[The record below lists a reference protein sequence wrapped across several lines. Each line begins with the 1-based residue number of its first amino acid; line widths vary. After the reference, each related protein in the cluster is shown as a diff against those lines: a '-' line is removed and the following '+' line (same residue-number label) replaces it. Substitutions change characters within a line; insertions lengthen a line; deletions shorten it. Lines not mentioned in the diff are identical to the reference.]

1 MNMLDYISGQK
12 GTGKTRMLTETAIY
26 TAQQSKGNVVFAE
39 YGSKISRILPVSV
52 RHIDMKQY
60 GITSAWQLYGFFAG
74 ICAGNYDI
82 TDIFVDATNCENF
95 CENSDIDDFIEI
107 LKNLSNDIGVNIHLA
122 LSDEYSVEVSYTDVA

>member
-1 MNMLDYISGQK
+1 MLDYISGQK

-52 RHIDMKQY
+52 RHIDMEQY

>member
-1 MNMLDYISGQK
+1 MLDYISGQK

-39 YGSKISRILPVSV
+39 YGSKNSRILPVSV

>member
-1 MNMLDYISGQK
+1 MLDYISGQK

-107 LKNLSNDIGVNIHLA
+107 LKNLSNDLGVNIHLA
-122 LSDEYSVEVSYTDVA
+122 LSDEYSVEVSYTNVA

>member
-1 MNMLDYISGQK
+1 
-12 GTGKTRMLTETAIY
+12 MLTETAIY

>member
-1 MNMLDYISGQK
+1 MLDYISGQK

-107 LKNLSNDIGVNIHLA
+107 LKNLSNDIRVNIHLA

>member
-1 MNMLDYISGQK
+1 MLDYISGQK

>member
-1 MNMLDYISGQK
+1 MLDYISGQK

-26 TAQQSKGNVVFAE
+26 TARQSKGNVVFAE

>member
-1 MNMLDYISGQK
+1 MLDYISGQK

-60 GITSAWQLYGFFAG
+60 AITSAWQLYGFFAG

>member
-1 MNMLDYISGQK
+1 MLDYISGQK

-122 LSDEYSVEVSYTDVA
+122 LSDEYSVEVSYTNVA

>member
-1 MNMLDYISGQK
+1 MLDYISGQK

-39 YGSKISRILPVSV
+39 YGSKNSRILPVSV

-60 GITSAWQLYGFFAG
+60 GITSALQLYGFFAG

-95 CENSDIDDFIEI
+95 CENSNIDDFIEI
-107 LKNLSNDIGVNIHLA
+107 LKNLSNDIGVDIHLA
-122 LSDEYSVEVSYTDVA
+122 LSDEYSEEVSYFDVA

>member
-1 MNMLDYISGQK
+1 MLDYISGQK

-122 LSDEYSVEVSYTDVA
+122 LSDEYSVEVSYTDVS

>member
-1 MNMLDYISGQK
+1 MLDYISGQK

-26 TAQQSKGNVVFAE
+26 TARQSKGNVVFAE
-39 YGSKISRILPVSV
+39 YGSKISKILPVSV

>member
-1 MNMLDYISGQK
+1 MLDYISGQK

-82 TDIFVDATNCENF
+82 TDIFVDATNCEKF

>member
-1 MNMLDYISGQK
+1 MLDYISGQK

-39 YGSKISRILPVSV
+39 YGSKTSKILPVSV

-95 CENSDIDDFIEI
+95 CENSNIDDFIEI
-107 LKNLSNDIGVNIHLA
+107 LKNLSNDIGVDIHLA
-122 LSDEYSVEVSYTDVA
+122 LSDEYSEEVSYFDVA

>member
-1 MNMLDYISGQK
+1 MLDYISGQK

-107 LKNLSNDIGVNIHLA
+107 LKNLSNDIGVDIHLA